1 MDGSDDGKIKVEFG
15 DDPARTGSYTFSFQ
29 VHNLTDAPLTYAL
42 DASVLAPYVIEKDGT
57 KYIAPNDIQVGANVS
72 FRTDAPGFDPNGD
85 GKLDTQDVMAIL
97 DHAVG
102 LEPLADPAAADLN
115 GDGAADEIDTQI
127 LSELLEGE
135 SYEGL
140 TLQDLENRS
149 AVTVPA
155 SGSVKVTATLSLNDE
170 GKAYMEQNFANGN
183 YLEGFVYL
191 NAGAD
196 AEGRLAVSQSI
207 PFLAFWGNW
216 TDSSMFDTSEYAR
229 DRYSTDAHKYLGV
242 SKENY
247 YTVRVKGGNQ
257 YNLGVNPYA
266 VDDAYI
272 ADRATTPPAA

>member
-1 MDGSDDGKIKVEFG
+1 MGRARRSHAEARDHRPRRQGSGLGNVENAVNAPAYLTVDGSDDGKIKVEFG

-85 GKLDTQDVMAIL
+85 GRLDTQDVIAIL

-102 LEPLADPAAADLN
+102 LEPL
-115 GDGAADEIDTQI
+115 
-127 LSELLEGE
+127 
-135 SYEGL
+135 
-140 TLQDLENRS
+140 
-149 AVTVPA
+149 
-155 SGSVKVTATLSLNDE
+155 
-170 GKAYMEQNFANGN
+170 
-183 YLEGFVYL
+183 
-191 NAGAD
+191 AD

-229 DRYSTDAHKYLGV
+229 DRYSTDAHKYLGI